1 MTAPEL
7 ALQLRKLDSNI
18 QWEALKRPLG
28 EEFSYASAEIL
39 GRRPAVTSTDA
50 AAAAGRPPASLATAA
65 NSAVAAA
72 ASPAAVAAATGTS
85 STASS
90 TASSRTGWEYLL
102 QLSHGEALPDGIN
115 AAQRFPLQPLSQPL
129 GQLHQP
135 AGPSQQPQAPSSA
148 LHMPSSSEPTQ
159 NSQLNGMHSGLHSE
173 QQQQQMSVLPNDAVV
188 QQHQQAAGSPVDK
201 QIAVQQ
207 AVSMASLQELPKQAQ
222 LASQTANGIPP
233 GESPAGPTPDDTAG
247 PSSADADVFKSAP
260 SNSAQHAQHEAQILA
275 APSLPFRSLQPILAF
290 QQSPIPFLSAANGA
304 PKASTLLAS
313 LVPAVQQRP
322 LSAGAVSVT
331 APGYFGSALPHG
343 FVNSPGLSSREGTP
357 TVKPSPTWINGDKL
371 PLWLVK
377 AFEEK
382 RRRDV
387 SMVAARAAQQAQR
400 DANAA
405 NRGVLIMN
413 QHVAVLHLLTICSK

>member
-1 MTAPEL
+1 MSDLQAVMTAPEL

-39 GRRPAVTSTDA
+39 ERRPAVLTTDA
-50 AAAAGRPPASLATAA
+50 AAAAGSPPVSSATAA
-65 NSAVAAA
+65 TSAVAA
-72 ASPAAVAAATGTS
+72 
-85 STASS
+85 TASLTATS

-115 AAQRFPLQPLSQPL
+115 SAQRFPLQPPSQPL

-135 AGPSQQPQAPSSA
+135 SGPSQQAQAPSSA
-148 LHMPSSSEPTQ
+148 LHMSSSSDPIQ
-159 NSQLNGMHSGLHSE
+159 KSQLNGMQSGLDGE
-173 QQQQQMSVLPNDAVV
+173 QQQQQMSVLPNDAMV

-207 AVSMASLQELPKQAQ
+207 AVSMASLEELPKQAQ

-233 GESPAGPTPDDTAG
+233 GDSPAGPIPDDTAG
-247 PSSADADVFKSAP
+247 PSSADADVFKPAP
-260 SNSAQHAQHEAQILA
+260 SNSAQNAQHEAQILA
-275 APSLPFRSLQPILAF
+275 ATSLPFGSLQPISAF
-290 QQSPIPFLSAANGA
+290 QQSPAPFLSAANGA

-331 APGYFGSALPHG
+331 APGHFGSALPQG

-357 TVKPSPTWINGDKL
+357 TVKPSPMWVNGDKL

-413 QHVAVLHLLTICSK
+413 QHVAVLHLLAICSK